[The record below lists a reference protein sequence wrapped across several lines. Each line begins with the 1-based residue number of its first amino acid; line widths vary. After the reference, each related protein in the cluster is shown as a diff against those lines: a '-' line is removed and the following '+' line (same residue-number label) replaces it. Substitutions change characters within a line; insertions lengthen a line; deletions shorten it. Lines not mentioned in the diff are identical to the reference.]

1 MIPKSIPSR
10 GRRRGLLRLCLA
22 AAAVFGLAGE
32 IVRAQEAVSPLKPP
46 DRSSPRAALRTF
58 LEAGDAVGS
67 FLAKEYMDSPSRAGF
82 HRLLTLSEIAADGLD
97 LSAMPPAARAK
108 SSRAAAFA
116 LYTTLSRIPLPPF
129 DQVPE
134 NAEGLPTLETNIVY
148 WIVPNSEIVLER
160 MSTGRR
166 RGEFLFSADTVDRA
180 GEFYDRV
187 RGLAYARP
195 VPIENLQELVT
206 TGGGW
211 MVPHAWIRGL
221 PSWLRAPLAGQAL
234 WKWIGLALL
243 LAGVGLLLRLVCRLL
258 RRGSPQHPFWQ
269 ALAQTALPAFVLLA
283 TPVVAYLAL
292 VQLNLRGGVGSAIE
306 SLATGIMFIAGAWI
320 AWRLAHLVAEA
331 IIASPRIAPES
342 IDAHLIRIC
351 TRLLGITAGAGLL
364 AMGADRLGL
373 PLYGIIAGLGVG
385 GLAIALAA
393 QPTIENLIG
402 GLSLFADKPIRVGDL
417 CQYGTDLGRVESIGI
432 RSTRIRGVDRTL
444 TTIPNAALSRMP
456 VVNLSQRDRMLIRCV
471 FGVRYETSP
480 EQLRCLLARTRE
492 ILLSHPRISPEGTRA
507 RFVGFGASSLDIEVF
522 AYAATQDW
530 PEFLGIREDV
540 FLRIMDVV
548 KESGTGFAFPSQ
560 TLYFARDNGLDVAQA
575 RAAEARVRQWRE
587 QGCLPFPDFAPE
599 QERQMQGS
607 LVFPPPGSPA
617 SPRGRSASGGLS
629 SPPSDARG
637 PKAGTEPGTANP
649 GVPRSSEGGASDA
662 GAESKAE

>member
-1 MIPKSIPSR
+1 MIPKSIPTR

-22 AAAVFGLAGE
+22 AAAAFGLAGE
-32 IVRAQEAVSPLKPP
+32 TVRSQEAASPLKPP

-58 LEAGDAVGS
+58 LESIDATGS
-67 FLAKEYMDSPSRAGF
+67 FLAKEYMESPSRAGF
-82 HRLLTLSEIAADGLD
+82 QRLLTMSDVAVGGLD
-97 LSAMPPAARAK
+97 LSGMPPAARAK
-108 SSRAAAFA
+108 SGRAAAFA
-116 LYTTLSRIPLPPF
+116 LYTTLSRIPLPTYDAIP
-129 DQVPE
+129 DS
-134 NAEGLPTLETNIVY
+134 AEGLSTLGTNVVY
-148 WIVPNSEIVLER
+148 WVIPDTEIVLER
-160 MSTGRR
+160 MAAGRR
-166 RGEFLFSADTVDRA
+166 RGEFLFSADTVNRA

-187 RGLAYARP
+187 RGLAYTRP
-195 VPIENLQELVT
+195 VPVENLQELVT

-243 LAGVGLLLRLVCRLL
+243 LAGVGLLLRLVCSLL

-269 ALAQTALPAFVLLA
+269 ALAQTGLPAFLLLA

-306 SLATGIMFIAGAWI
+306 SLVTGIMFVAGAWI

-351 TRLLGITAGAGLL
+351 TRLLGIMAGAGLL

-402 GLSLFADKPIRVGDL
+402 GLSLFADKPIRVGDV
-417 CQYGTDLGRVESIGI
+417 CQYGSDLGRVESIGI

-456 VVNLSQRDRMLIRCV
+456 VVNLSQRDRMLIKCV
-471 FGVRYETSP
+471 LGVRYETSP
-480 EQLRCLLARTRE
+480 EQLRYLLARTRE
-492 ILLSHPRISPEGTRA
+492 LLLSHPRIDPEGVRA

-522 AYAATQDW
+522 AYATTQDW

-560 TLYFARDNGLDVAQA
+560 TLYFTRDEGPDVAQA
-575 RAAEARVRQWRE
+575 QIVEARVRQWRE
-587 QGCLPFPDFAPE
+587 QGCLPFPNFTPE
-599 QERQMQGS
+599 QERQMRGS
-607 LVFPPPGSPA
+607 VVYPPPGSPD
-617 SPRGRSASGGLS
+617 SPRGRSASEALS
-629 SPPSDARG
+629 SPPSADRVA
-637 PKAGTEPGTANP
+637 KAGTEPGAP
-649 GVPRSSEGGASDA
+649 APSSPSSSAGVASDA
-662 GAESKAE
+662 G